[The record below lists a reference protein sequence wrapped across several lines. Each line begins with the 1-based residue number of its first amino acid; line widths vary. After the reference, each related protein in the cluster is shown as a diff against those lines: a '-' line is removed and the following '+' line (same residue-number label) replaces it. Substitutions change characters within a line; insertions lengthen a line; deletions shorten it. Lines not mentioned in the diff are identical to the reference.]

1 MATNKKQVGIRI
13 KPQNYDKLKVIA
25 EKNSRTVTNQ
35 VEYLVARCIEDYEEK
50 YGQIA
55 PVINTDINNQQV
67 GTNISFVNGK

>member
-35 VEYLVARCIEDYEEK
+35 VEYLVARYIADYESQ
-50 YGQIA
+50 YGQITPDA
-55 PVINTDINNQQV
+55 SGGIKNQQV
-67 GTNISFVNGK
+67 GNSVSFVTGK

>member
-35 VEYLVARCIEDYEEK
+35 VEYLVARCIADYESQ
-50 YGQIA
+50 YGKITPDA
-55 PVINTDINNQQV
+55 NGGINNQQV
-67 GTNISFVNGK
+67 GNNISFISSK